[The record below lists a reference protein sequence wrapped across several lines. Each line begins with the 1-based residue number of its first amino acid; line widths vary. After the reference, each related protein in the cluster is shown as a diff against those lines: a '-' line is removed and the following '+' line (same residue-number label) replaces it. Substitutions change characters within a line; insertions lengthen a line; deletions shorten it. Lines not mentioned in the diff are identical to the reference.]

1 MERVDLSCSAVSA
14 LDEPLAGTA
23 GSGRRWLCLEHPGPW
38 GRDILEA
45 EVFGALTDAVAQWAE
60 RADARLLC
68 VRRRRA
74 RRLAKPGQR
83 AVLATTELD
92 PGSSQARELE
102 FADLRALIELD
113 PEPLFAWDEAAWE
126 RLPGWRQARP
136 VLVCAHGRRDQCCAV
151 RGRPVAE
158 ALAEAGHD
166 VWECSHTGGHRFA
179 PSVIFLPDGSVYGRL
194 SPEAAVA
201 TARASGE
208 GRIELEGLRGR
219 TCLTARE
226 QVAEIAVLG
235 AAAGQ
240 GGRNARVLR
249 AKEREDGDVE
259 IVLQTMPGAQQ
270 RFLVSIASE
279 TLPPRPASCGAEP
292 KSVLVLRSAGIRL
305 CEEDVL

>member
-1 MERVDLSCSAVSA
+1 V
-14 LDEPLAGTA
+14 
-23 GSGRRWLCLEHPGPW
+23 
-38 GRDILEA
+38 EA
-45 EVFGALTDAVAQWAE
+45 EVFGALTDAVAQWAQ
-60 RADARLLC
+60 RAGARLLC

-74 RRLAKPGQR
+74 RHLVKPGHR

-102 FADLRALIELD
+102 FADLRELLGLD
-113 PEPLFAWDEAAWE
+113 PEPLFAWDGGAWE
-126 RLPGWRQARP
+126 RRRGWRQARP

-179 PSVIFLPDGSVYGRL
+179 PSVIFLPEGSVYGRL

-201 TARASGE
+201 VARAGRE

-235 AAAGQ
+235 AAAEQ
-240 GGRNARVLR
+240 GGGHARVLR
-249 AKEREDGDVE
+249 AKEREDGDVDV
-259 IVLQTMPGAQQ
+259 VLEAAPGTTHT
-270 RFLVSIASE
+270 FLVSIQSE

-292 KSVLVLRSAGIRL
+292 KSVLALRSVGIRL
-305 CEEDVL
+305 CGDQRVAPSPPRT